1 MEHGEYRVFG
11 PPGTGKTHYL
21 ARQVARA
28 VQTLPAE
35 KIAVVS
41 FTKAAA
47 EEIGNENTSDK
58 ICPRSA
64 FLCLCEAGLVDGV
77 SIRKAGERKQ
87 YARIAVD
94 RLRSDPQLSGLSP
107 NALWTRTIGEHRSHQ
122 SEMNVVLALWNQG
135 FIKISV

>member
-1 MEHGEYRVFG
+1 MYK
-11 PPGTGKTHYL
+11 TGKGYGLFGRTAVKAVGY
-21 ARQVARA
+21 ARRPEYEPMDAWN
-28 VQTLPAE
+28 
-35 KIAVVS
+35 
-41 FTKAAA
+41 KAAA
-47 EEIGNENTSDK
+47 EEIGNENTRDK